1 MNRIKRF
8 FKDEA
13 AIAEVTSTVVMI
25 AAVGILLAAGLII
38 WYTGVNT
45 AFNTA
50 GILFLGLI
58 YWLISLAEK
67 RS

>member
-8 FKDEA
+8 IKDEA